1 MNVRRIAPL
10 LNHRAKR
17 DTTILNY
24 QFSIFHS
31 YREERQQMFLN
42 IVTADGAAEERVIR
56 EMKARA
62 AGARGDIEQIVR
74 GVMADVQQRGWDA
87 VVEYAER
94 FDGKAPYI
102 VEPKV
107 LDDAYNACD
116 PKLIAA
122 LEKAAAN
129 IRDYHEQML
138 VKTWEWNRAKG
149 ETLGQTVRGLSR
161 VGIYVPGGTAAY
173 PSSVLM
179 NAIPAKVAGVGE
191 LIMVTPPTENMSN
204 EVLAAA
210 KIAGVDTVIAIGGT
224 QAIAALTYGA
234 GFIPQVDKIVGPGNI
249 YVATA
254 KRKVFGKVGIDM
266 IAGPSEILV
275 LADGGCNPA
284 WVAADLLSQAEHD
297 KLASPVLVTDS
308 PELAKAVQAELEVQI
323 PQLPRAAIARAS
335 VDDNGKII
343 LCTDLHKAIEACNI
357 IAPEHLEVCV
367 EDPFGVLNEIKNAGS
382 IFLGR
387 NVPEALGDY
396 FAGPNHTLPTSG
408 TARFSSPLGVDDFV
422 KKSSFIYYTRD
433 ALEAVAPRIADFAER
448 EGLHAH
454 ARSVTIRYEK

>member
-1 MNVRRIAPL
+1 MIPILRASDAGELKRRVMNRSQLQNEEVSRIVKEIVARVRQEGDAALFDYTAKFDHVTMTAETVLVTKDEIARAYAAASPEWLDAMREAARRITAFHEKQKQNTW
-10 LNHRAKR
+10 LN
-17 DTTILNY
+17 
-24 QFSIFHS
+24 
-31 YREERQQMFLN
+31 
-42 IVTADGAAEERVIR
+42 
-56 EMKARA
+56 
-62 AGARGDIEQIVR
+62 
-74 GVMADVQQRGWDA
+74 
-87 VVEYAER
+87 
-94 FDGKAPYI
+94 FDPAI
-102 VEPKV
+102 S
-107 LDDAYNACD
+107 
-116 PKLIAA
+116 
-122 LEKAAAN
+122 
-129 IRDYHEQML
+129 
-138 VKTWEWNRAKG
+138 
-149 ETLGQTVRGLSR
+149 LGQKITPLKR
-161 VGIYVPGGTAAY
+161 VGVYVPGGTAAY
-173 PSSVLM
+173 PSTVLM
-179 NAIPAKVAGVGE
+179 DVIPAKVAGVSE
-191 LIMVTPPTENMSN
+191 IVMTTPAGKDGKVNP
-204 EVLAAA
+204 VILAAA
-210 KIAGVDTVIAIGGT
+210 ATAGVTKIFKTGGAQAVAALAYGT
-224 QAIAALTYGA
+224 QS
-234 GFIPQVDKIVGPGNI
+234 IPAVDKIVGPGNI

-275 LADGGCNPA
+275 LADGSCNPA

-297 KLASPVLVTDS
+297 RLASPVLVTDS
-308 PELAKAVQAELEVQI
+308 EALAKAVQAELEVQI

-367 EDPFGVLNEIKNAGS
+367 EDPFGVLNEIRNAGS